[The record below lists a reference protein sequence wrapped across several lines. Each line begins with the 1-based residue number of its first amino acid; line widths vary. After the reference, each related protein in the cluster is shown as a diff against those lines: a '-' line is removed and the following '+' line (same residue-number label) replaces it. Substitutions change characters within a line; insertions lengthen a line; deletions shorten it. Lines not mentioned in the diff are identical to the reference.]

1 MEGKMGGQE
10 VYVGVDV
17 SKERLDI
24 AVRPS
29 GECFSEVND
38 KRAMSRL
45 AKRLTAL
52 HCTRLVVEA
61 TGGYETVMVAALCAA
76 GLPVV
81 VVNPR
86 WVRDFAKGIGWLEK
100 TDRIDAKLLA
110 LYAERAELK
119 VQQLPDEATRQLR
132 ELCARRMD
140 LLEMIDTER
149 NRLEHTTSAVRRQI
163 ASHIDY
169 LRKRLKRIERDIDGA
184 VRGSELWRH
193 QDKLMDSVPGVGPTL
208 RASVLAWLPE
218 LGQLNRG
225 EAGKLVGIAPL
236 PDDSGKHRGYR
247 RIAGGRGPLRK
258 VLFMATMGAMLHN
271 PYLRAHYDRLR
282 ARGKPHKVALVATM
296 RKLLLILNAIIKTD
310 TIWSESCLVNA

>member
-1 MEGKMGGQE
+1 MSGQE

-17 SKERLDI
+17 SKGRLDV

-29 GECFSEVND
+29 GEAFAEGND
-38 KRAMSRL
+38 KRAVNRL
-45 AKRLTAL
+45 VKRLKPL
-52 HCTRLVVEA
+52 NCTRIVVEA
-61 TGGYETVMVAALCAA
+61 TGGYESVVVAAMYAG

-86 WVRDFAKGIGWLEK
+86 WVRNFGKGLGWLEK
-100 TDRIDAKLLA
+100 TDRIDARLLA

-119 VQQLPDEATRQLR
+119 VQQLPDEATRRLA
-132 ELCARRMD
+132 ELCARRLD
-140 LLEMIDTER
+140 VIEMIETER
-149 NRLEHTTSAVRRQI
+149 NRLEHASTAVARAINR
-163 ASHIDY
+163 HIDY
-169 LRKRLKRIERDIDGA
+169 LRKQLKSIEHDIDGA

-193 QDKLMDSVPGVGPTL
+193 QDELMDSVRGVGPTL
-208 RASVLAWLPE
+208 RASMLAWLPE

-236 PDDSGKHRGYR
+236 PDDSGKHRGVR

-258 VLFMATMGAMLHN
+258 VLYMATMGAILHN
-271 PYLRAHYDRLR
+271 DYLRAYYDRLR
-282 ARGKPHKVALVATM
+282 ARGKLHKVALVATM

-310 TIWSESCLVNA
+310 TPWSEACLANA